1 MMFRKSSSKLIYE
14 TQIKETVL
22 SISFL
27 PVFFL
32 PIFNILKMFQNLFK
46 VDCWKAP
53 EKQKSR
59 SLSFSRYNFCESYL
73 LCNYTTKNIISPS
86 IYSHIACIYPENIR

>member
-32 PIFNILKMFQNLFK
+32 PTFNILKMFQNWSK

-53 EKQKSR
+53 EKQKQKP
-59 SLSFSRYNFCESYL
+59 LFFQV
-73 LCNYTTKNIISPS
+73 
-86 IYSHIACIYPENIR
+86 